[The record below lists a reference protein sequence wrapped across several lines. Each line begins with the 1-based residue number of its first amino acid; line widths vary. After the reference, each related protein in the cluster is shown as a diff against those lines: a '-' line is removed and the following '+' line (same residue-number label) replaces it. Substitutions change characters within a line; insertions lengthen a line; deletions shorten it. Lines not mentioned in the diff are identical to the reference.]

1 MKKKIAVFGVFLL
14 AASFGLPVTGSGNY
28 SPGNTA
34 VEGNFTGTFIA
45 DGSPRPPLPPALAF
59 DGSPRPPLPPRSAT
73 FDGSPRP
80 PLPPGFVVD
89 GSPRPP
95 LPPAA
100 FDGSPR
106 PPLPPSGLSA

>member
-14 AASFGLPVTGSGNY
+14 AASFALPVTGSANY

-45 DGSPRPPLPPALAF
+45 DGSPRPPLPPALPF
-59 DGSPRPPLPPRSAT
+59 DGSPRPPLPPA
-73 FDGSPRP
+73 
-80 PLPPGFVVD
+80 FVVD

-106 PPLPPSGLSA
+106 PPLRPSGLSA